1 MLKKASNFLLVILSG
16 LLLGVSWYSPFTLLI
31 FIGFVPLFIAVN
43 NVHSSDTRKKGLKI
57 WGLSY
62 LAFFVWNIVST
73 WWVYNASLEGAIL
86 AIVCNAL
93 LHSWMFM
100 FWYRAER
107 RIFGSL
113 KFWLLIPIWLAYEYL
128 HHCWEFTWPWLTLG
142 NNFAS
147 KSNFIQWYEFTG
159 TSGGS
164 LWVLAVNILVARLV
178 LSGKKDLKSYLK
190 PIVLII
196 LPVLLSY
203 LILVIRKVEVD
214 KKINVTVIQPNID
227 PYIEKFEVPFQMQL
241 EKLHGQL
248 LKSKL
253 NKETDLVVFPE
264 TFVVGEGGGDVDE
277 NQYPSAGESFLLREL
292 SKLHFPQASILT
304 GACTSRDFSNNEKLT
319 STARKYYNAEKYYDS
334 YNTAVYMDTAK
345 HFTFYHKSKLVPG
358 VERMPYPGFFK
369 YFEKYAI
376 ALGGTSGSLATQK
389 ERTVFEDKILGAKIA
404 PCICYESVYG
414 DFMSEYIRKGAQV
427 ICITTNDGWWGN
439 TPGHRQH
446 LAYAKLRAI
455 ETRKQIIRC
464 ANTGIS
470 CFIDEFGNISQPQP
484 YWEFGVIN
492 TDVNLNSGKTF
503 FVRFGDLISYASVL
517 LAIIAIIYGRI
528 KCRVVKVEQSLD
540 NQQF

>member
-1 MLKKASNFLLVILSG
+1 LVLLSG
-16 LLLGVSWYSPFTLLI
+16 LLIGVSWYSPFTLLI

-62 LAFFVWNIVST
+62 LGFFVWNIVST

-100 FWYRAER
+100 FWYRAEK

-113 KFWLLIPIWLAYEYL
+113 KFWLLIPVWLAYEYL
-128 HHCWEFTWPWLTLG
+128 HHTWEFTWPWLTLG
-142 NNFAS
+142 NNFAAT
-147 KSNFIQWYEFTG
+147 SNFVQWYEFTG

-164 LWVLAVNILVARLV
+164 LWVLAVNILLARIV
-178 LSGKKDLKSYLK
+178 LESKKDFKTYLK
-190 PIVLII
+190 PLVII
-196 LPVLLSY
+196 LTPILLSY
-203 LILVIRKVEVD
+203 LILAVRTVTPD

-227 PYIEKFEVPFQMQL
+227 PYFEKFDVPFQMQL

-253 NKETDLVVFPE
+253 NKETQLVVFPE
-264 TFVVGEGGGDVDE
+264 TFVVGEGGGDVNE
-277 NQYPSAGESFLLREL
+277 NYYPLSLESSQLKNLAKF
-292 SKLHFPQASILT
+292 HFPKAAILT
-304 GACTSRDFSNNEKLT
+304 GANTSHDFSDTEKLT
-319 STARKYYNAEKYYDS
+319 ATARKYGNADKYYDS
-334 YNTAVYMDTAK
+334 YNTAIYTDTAK
-345 HFTFYHKSKLVPG
+345 QFTFYHKSKLVPG

-376 ALGGTSGSLATQK
+376 ELGGTSGSLATQN
-389 ERTVFEDKILGAKIA
+389 ERTVFEDKFLGVKIA

-414 DFMSEYIRKGAQV
+414 DYMGQYVKNGAEV
-427 ICITTNDGWWGN
+427 ICIITNDGWWGN
-439 TPGHRQH
+439 TPGHKQH

-455 ETRKQIIRC
+455 ENRKQIIRC

-492 TDVNLNSGKTF
+492 ADVNINSGKTF
-503 FVRFGDLISYASVL
+503 FATCGDLISYASVL
-517 LAIIAIIYGRI
+517 LALIVIIYGRI
-528 KCRVVKVEQSLD
+528 KRRVGQVERSLD
-540 NQQF
+540 KEA

>member
-1 MLKKASNFLLVILSG
+1 MNKIKNILLVLLSG

-31 FIGFVPLFIAVN
+31 FIAFVPLFIAVN
-43 NVHSSDTRKKGLKI
+43 NVHSSDSRKKGLKI

-62 LAFFVWNIVST
+62 LGFFVWNIVST

-100 FWYRAER
+100 FWYRAEK

-128 HHCWEFTWPWLTLG
+128 HHTWEFTWPWLTLG
-142 NNFAS
+142 NNFAAT
-147 KSNFIQWYEFTG
+147 SNFVQWYEFTG

-164 LWVLAVNILVARLV
+164 LWVLVVNVLLTHLV
-178 LSGKKDLKSYLK
+178 LTGKKDFKSYIK
-190 PIVLII
+190 PIIII
-196 LPVLLSY
+196 LVPVLLSY
-203 LILVIRKVEVD
+203 LILAVRTVTPD

-227 PYIEKFEVPFQMQL
+227 PYNEKFNSGFTAQL
-241 EKLHGQL
+241 NKLHGQL
-248 LKSKL
+248 LQSKI
-253 NKETDLVVFPE
+253 NKETQLVVLPE
-264 TFVVGEGGGDVDE
+264 TYVVAESDYTSDVE
-277 NQYPSAGESFLLREL
+277 ESVFKSSSEFNNLLIL
-292 SKLHFPQASILT
+292 TKVHFPKAALLT
-304 GACTSRDFSNNEKLT
+304 GACTSHDFSVNEKLT
-319 STARKYYNAEKYYDS
+319 TTARKYYNADKYYDS
-334 YNTAVYMDTAK
+334 YNTAVYSDTSK
-345 HFTFYHKSKLVPG
+345 NLTLYHKSKLVPG

-389 ERTVFEDKILGAKIA
+389 ERTVFEDKFLDAKIA

-414 DFMSEYIRKGAQV
+414 DYMSEYIKKGAEV
-427 ICITTNDGWWGN
+427 ICIITNDGWWGN
-439 TPGHRQH
+439 TPGHKQH

-455 ETRKQIIRC
+455 ENRKQIIRC

-470 CFIDEFGNISQPQP
+470 CFIDEFGNISQSQP

-492 TDVNLNSGKTF
+492 ADVNLNSTKTF

-517 LAIIAIIYGRI
+517 LAIIIIIYGRI
-528 KCRVVKVEQSLD
+528 KRRVVQVEESLD
-540 NQQF
+540 KEA

>member
-62 LAFFVWNIVST
+62 LVFFIWNIVST
-73 WWVYNASLEGAIL
+73 WWVYSASLEGAIL

-100 FWYRAER
+100 FWYRAEK

-113 KFWLLIPIWLAYEYL
+113 KFWLLIPVWLAYEYL
-128 HHCWEFTWPWLTLG
+128 HHTWEFTWPWLTLG
-142 NNFAS
+142 NNFATT
-147 KSNFIQWYEFTG
+147 SNFVQWYEFTG

-164 LWVLAVNILVARLV
+164 LWVLIVNVLLARLV
-178 LSGKKDLKSYLK
+178 LAGKKDFKSYMK
-190 PIVLII
+190 PLLGIVAPI
-196 LPVLLSY
+196 LLSY
-203 LILVIRKVEVD
+203 LILAVRNISPD
-214 KKINVTVIQPNID
+214 KKMNVTIIQPNID
-227 PYIEKFEVPFQMQL
+227 PYFEKFDVPFRMQL
-241 EKLHGQL
+241 EKLHEQL

-253 NKETDLVVFPE
+253 NKETQLLVLPE
-264 TFVVGEGGGDVDE
+264 TFVVGEGGGDISE
-277 NQYPSAGESFLLREL
+277 SYCSSSGEFFLLRDL
-292 SKLHFPQASILT
+292 VKFHFPKATILT
-304 GACTSRDFSNNEKLT
+304 GANTSYDFKDNEKLS
-319 STARKYYNAEKYYDS
+319 STARKYGNADKYYDS
-334 YNTAVYMDTAK
+334 YNTAIYIDTSK
-345 HFTFYHKSKLVPG
+345 QFTFYHKSKLVPG

-389 ERTVFEDKILGAKIA
+389 ERTVFEDKILGVKIA

-414 DFMSEYIRKGAQV
+414 DFMSDYIRKGAEV
-427 ICITTNDGWWGN
+427 ICIITNDGWWGN

-492 TDVNLNSGKTF
+492 ADVNFNSSKTF
-503 FVRFGDLISYASVL
+503 FVRFGDLISYTSVL
-517 LAIIAIIYGRI
+517 LAIIIIIYGRL
-528 KCRVVKVEQSLD
+528 KRRVRQVEQSLD
-540 NQQF
+540 SEV

>member
-1 MLKKASNFLLVILSG
+1 MNKIKNILLVLLSG
-16 LLLGVSWYSPFTLLI
+16 LLLGVSWYNPFTLLI

-43 NVHSSDTRKKGLKI
+43 NVHASDSRKKGLKI

-62 LAFFVWNIVST
+62 IGFFVWNIVST

-113 KFWLLIPIWLAYEYL
+113 KFWLLIPVWLAYEYL
-128 HHCWEFTWPWLTLG
+128 HHTWEFTWPWLTLG
-142 NNFAS
+142 NNFAAT
-147 KSNFIQWYEFTG
+147 SNFVQWYEFTG

-164 LWVLAVNILVARLV
+164 VWVLIVNVLLTHLV
-178 LSGKKDLKSYLK
+178 LDGKKDFKSYLK
-190 PIVLII
+190 PLLVIVVPI
-196 LPVLLSY
+196 LLSY
-203 LILVIRKVEVD
+203 LILAVRNIASD

-227 PYIEKFEVPFQMQL
+227 PYNEKFDVPFQMQL
-241 EKLHGQL
+241 EKLHKQL
-248 LKSKL
+248 LEINL
-253 NKETDLVVFPE
+253 NKETQLLVLPE
-264 TFVVGEGGGDVDE
+264 TFVVGEGGGDVE
-277 NQYPSAGESFLLREL
+277 ESFCPSSNEFFMLEGLV
-292 SKLHFPQASILT
+292 KHHFPKASILT
-304 GACTSRDFSNNEKLT
+304 GANTSRDFSPNEKLS
-319 STARKYYNAEKYYDS
+319 STARKYYNADKYYDS
-334 YNTAVYMDTAK
+334 YNTAIYIDTSK
-345 HFTFYHKSKLVPG
+345 QFTFYHKSKLVPG

-389 ERTVFEDKILGAKIA
+389 ERTVFEDKILGVKIA

-414 DFMSEYIRKGAQV
+414 DFMSEYIRKGAEV

-455 ETRKQIIRC
+455 ESRKQIIRC

-492 TDVNLNSGKTF
+492 ADVKLNSVKTF
-503 FVRFGDLISYASVL
+503 FVRFGDLISYGSVL
-517 LAIIAIIYGRI
+517 LAIIIIIYGRL
-528 KCRVVKVEQSLD
+528 KRRVRLVEQSMD
-540 NQQF
+540 KEV